1 MDKYKFTAIE
11 KVEPSKIVRKVW
23 FFSLTILFIL
33 TSILFLPWQQTVK
46 GKGVLTAFD
55 PTERDYSIL
64 APVDGFIEKFYVHE
78 NQFVK
83 QGEPLFKMVDLD
95 NDYLL
100 KLQKIELNLAEQVE
114 NIKLDIKNLEQQA
127 IETKNYLENGINI
140 YDQKVSQIED
150 KIKSLELKKISL
162 ENRLE
167 IEKANFNRT
176 ESLYKE
182 GIESKRVY
190 ELVENS
196 FIKADAELKKVKI
209 DIDIE
214 NRNITIQKREREKF
228 FSSTQNKLYSL
239 DSKLLNVKNRE
250 KNLEQQLV
258 NQSVTIKRYQ
268 NSEVVAP
275 KDGYVI
281 RLFKNDKNRYI
292 KKAEKIIHF
301 APEVTEKAILLKV
314 SDFNMPLIKE
324 TLPVRIM
331 FYGWPA
337 LQVSGWPKIQFG
349 SFGGYVKRVEHI
361 SHEQGFYYAYVTE
374 DPEQPWPVGE
384 NLRMGTQAT
393 VWVRLS
399 TVPIWYQLW
408 RFMNAI
414 PPKMVHPKQELETK

>member
-1 MDKYKFTAIE
+1 MSQYRFTATD
-11 KVEPSKIVRKVW
+11 KVEPSGIVRRVW
-23 FFSLTILFIL
+23 VFSSIIITILV
-33 TSILFLPWQQTVK
+33 SILFLPWQQTVK
-46 GKGVLTAFD
+46 GQGVLTAFD

-64 APVDGFIEKFYVHE
+64 APVDGFVEQFYVHE

-95 NDYLL
+95 NNYLL
-100 KLQKIELNLAEQVE
+100 KLQKIEENLKYQVE
-114 NIKLDIKNLEQQA
+114 NIKLDVKNLEQQA
-127 IETKNYLENGINI
+127 IETKNYLQNGINV
-140 YDQKVSQIED
+140 YDQKISQVED
-150 KIKSLELKKISL
+150 KIQSLELKKVSL
-162 ENRLE
+162 EKKFE
-167 IEKANFNRT
+167 IEKANFERT

-182 GIESKRVY
+182 GIESKRTY
-190 ELVENS
+190 DLIENS
-196 FIKADAELKKVKI
+196 FIKADAELKQINI
-209 DIDIE
+209 DIVVE
-214 NRNITIQKREREKF
+214 KKNISIQKREREKF
-228 FSSTQNKLYSL
+228 FSQTQNKLYSL
-239 DSKLLNVKNRE
+239 DSKLLGVKNKE
-250 KNLEQQLV
+250 KKLQQQLF
-258 NQSVTIKRYQ
+258 NQSIVIERYQ

-275 KDGYVI
+275 KDGFVI

-292 KKAEKIIHF
+292 KKGEKVIHF

-337 LQVSGWPKIQFG
+337 LQVSGWPEIQFG

-361 SHEQGFYYAYVTE
+361 SHEQGFYYAYVVE
-374 DPEQPWPVGE
+374 DPEQPWPKGE
-384 NLRMGTQAT
+384 DLRMGTQAT

-414 PPKMVHPKQELETK
+414 PPKMIHPEQEIIR